1 MDLYNSTSLS
11 CSKIFTTEYS
21 TSFSKAVSML
31 PPSIQHDIYAI
42 YGFVRIADEIVDT
55 FHDHP
60 KREMLSDFRAQ
71 AYQSIEQKISTNPIL
86 NSFQLV
92 VNRYNIPHDLIE
104 SFLESI
110 RMDLEQQE
118 HNEETYKKY
127 IYGSAE
133 VVGLMCLRVFC
144 NGNQQLYDE
153 LTHPARSLGQ
163 AFQKVN
169 FLRDL
174 KSDFEERGRIYFP
187 SVDFENFSEEE
198 KRKIE
203 DDIEADLQKSLE
215 GIRKLPPKI
224 KLGVYI
230 AYVYFKALLLRIKR
244 VKAANLMNERIRVS
258 DPMKYLLMLK
268 ARLDVL
274 FRIV

>member
-1 MDLYNSTSLS
+1 MDLYNSTTLS

-21 TSFSKAVSML
+21 TSFSKAVSRL
-31 PPSIQHDIYAI
+31 HPSIQDDIYAI

-55 FHDHP
+55 FHNHP
-60 KREMLSDFRAQ
+60 KREMLANFREQ

-92 VNRYNIPHDLIE
+92 VNRYNVSHDLIE
-104 SFLESI
+104 SFLESM

-118 HNEETYKKY
+118 HNNESYKKY

-133 VVGLMCLRVFC
+133 VVGLMCLKVFC

-153 LTHPARSLGQ
+153 LAQPARSLGE

-174 KSDFEERGRIYFP
+174 KSDYEERGRIYFP
-187 SVDFENFSEEE
+187 SVDFGNFSEKE

-215 GIRKLPPKI
+215 GIRKLPSKA

-230 AYVYFKALLLRIKR
+230 TYVYFRALLHRIKR

-268 ARLDVL
+268 ARMDVL

>member
-1 MDLYNSTSLS
+1 MDLYNSISLS

-21 TSFSKAVSML
+21 TSFSKAVSRL
-31 PPSIQHDIYAI
+31 DHSIQDDIYAI

-60 KREMLSDFRAQ
+60 KRVMLADFREQ

-92 VNRYNIPHDLIE
+92 VNRYNIPHELIE
-104 SFLESI
+104 SFLESM
-110 RMDLEQQE
+110 RMDLEQLE
-118 HNEETYKKY
+118 HNEESYKQY

-133 VVGLMCLRVFC
+133 VVGLMCLKVFC

-153 LTHPARSLGQ
+153 LTHPARSLGE

-187 SVDFENFSEEE
+187 SVDFENFSEDE

-203 DDIEADLQKSLE
+203 DDIEADLKKSLE
-215 GIRKLPPKI
+215 GIRKLPPKA

-230 AYVYFKALLLRIKR
+230 AYVYFWALLLRIKR

>member
-21 TSFSKAVSML
+21 TSFSKAVSRL
-31 PPSIQHDIYAI
+31 HPSIQDDIYAI

-55 FHDHP
+55 FHDQP
-60 KREMLSDFRAQ
+60 KREMLADFREQ
-71 AYQSIEQKISTNPIL
+71 AYQSIDQKISTNPIL

-92 VNRYNIPHDLIE
+92 VNRYNIPHELIE
-104 SFLESI
+104 SFLESM

-118 HNEETYKKY
+118 HNDESYKKY

-133 VVGLMCLRVFC
+133 VVGLMCLKVFC

-153 LTHPARSLGQ
+153 LTHPARSLGE

-187 SVDFENFSEEE
+187 SVDFTNFSEKE

-215 GIRKLPPKI
+215 GIRKLPRKA

-230 AYVYFKALLLRIKR
+230 AYVYFRALLLRIKR
-244 VKAANLMNERIRVS
+244 VKASNLMNERIRVS
-258 DPMKYLLMLK
+258 DPIKYFLMLK
-268 ARLDVL
+268 ARMDVAL
-274 FRIV
+274 RIV